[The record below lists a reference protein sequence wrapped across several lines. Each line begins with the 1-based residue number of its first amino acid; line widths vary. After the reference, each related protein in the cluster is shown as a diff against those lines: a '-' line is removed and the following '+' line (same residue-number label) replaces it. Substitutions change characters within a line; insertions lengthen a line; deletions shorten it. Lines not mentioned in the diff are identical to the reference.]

1 MAALAE
7 PLLRVGAERDANALG
22 EDAELGVGSADTTL
36 RDGPPG
42 ASPRSSL
49 VGALSNV
56 LLAVLG
62 AGQLTLPWV
71 MSRLGLAFGLA
82 LLFVFALVAAYSSE
96 LLRALTLVTGAGTY
110 GEVLARVIGPR
121 WERACDAVVVLYAWG
136 TAVGYLLI
144 VKEQLHRVAAF
155 FDGGDGPLPWEENKS
170 ALLVVVA
177 ALVVFPL
184 SVLRDLSALKYTS
197 ALGAVAAAYIVT
209 IVSFYAPWDRPGSGD
224 DASRHAVVFGIRAC
238 AATSSNGA
246 ASLALWPASA
256 TSALTAVPMLSFALN
271 SGWAFVPIVSQL
283 ENPTPARGRALIY
296 LAHAVFLIMYVII
309 SITGYLSYCGDVE
322 DNVMDSLPT
331 DAAPA
336 LAARIALI
344 AQLLCG
350 IPLRF
355 HVIASAVL
363 ATGPEE
369 VEETGTSFEEGD
381 GEDDV
386 GVDEAHGEVA
396 PATAICEDASGSYT
410 AAAHDSRRR
419 GSGFLNLF
427 GSARWIA
434 AQTVLVPLAALNA
447 CAATRLHVVVGL
459 TSAVCASCIVYVFP
473 GVAFL
478 AADRGRAGYEQ
489 ERRRREG
496 CTPALRRIV
505 AMALIKLGTFIMV
518 TGTIANAAD
527 ARPGGKGGAR

>member
-1 MAALAE
+1 
-7 PLLRVGAERDANALG
+7 
-22 EDAELGVGSADTTL
+22 
-36 RDGPPG
+36 
-42 ASPRSSL
+42 
-49 VGALSNV
+49 
-56 LLAVLG
+56 
-62 AGQLTLPWV
+62 

-110 GEVLARVIGPR
+110 GEVLARIIGPR
-121 WERACDAVVVLYAWG
+121 WKRACDAVVVLYAWG

-283 ENPTPARGRALIY
+283 ENPTPSARSGADLSRPRSLSKLLSHGLPDRDIIEGGPPESIAD
-296 LAHAVFLIMYVII
+296 AFQAVF
-309 SITGYLSYCGDVE
+309 
-322 DNVMDSLPT
+322 
-331 DAAPA
+331 
-336 LAARIALI
+336 AARIA
-344 AQLLCG
+344 
-350 IPLRF
+350 
-355 HVIASAVL
+355 
-363 ATGPEE
+363 
-369 VEETGTSFEEGD
+369 ETK
-381 GEDDV
+381 
-386 GVDEAHGEVA
+386 
-396 PATAICEDASGSYT
+396 I
-410 AAAHDSRRR
+410 
-419 GSGFLNLF
+419 
-427 GSARWIA
+427 
-434 AQTVLVPLAALNA
+434 A
-447 CAATRLHVVVGL
+447 CAQARAQMGWP
-459 TSAVCASCIVYVFP
+459 A
-473 GVAFL
+473 
-478 AADRGRAGYEQ
+478 RG
-489 ERRRREG
+489 
-496 CTPALRRIV
+496 
-505 AMALIKLGTFIMV
+505 
-518 TGTIANAAD
+518 D
-527 ARPGGKGGAR
+527 AP